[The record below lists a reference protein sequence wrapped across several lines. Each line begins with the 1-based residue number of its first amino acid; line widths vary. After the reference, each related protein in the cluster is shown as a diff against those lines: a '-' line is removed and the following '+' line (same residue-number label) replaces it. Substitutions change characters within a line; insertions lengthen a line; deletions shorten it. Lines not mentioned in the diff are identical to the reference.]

1 MEKTEELKTFYE
13 CDDCQGIIGI
23 YKSRD
28 SPNRVCPCGSKKLK
42 VISYQYNDEELEKH
56 RQGLIDCY
64 EIMIKIYNHY
74 LDWNEN
80 EIKLQVLWNIAT
92 YFFTSFNA
100 FPYRYIM
107 AMKGS
112 GKTRLL
118 KLTETLCWNGKL
130 ISEMSTSA
138 IFREAINHTLI
149 FDELESINKKDAQS
163 KREILNAGY
172 KKGAK
177 VVRMQEKYIDK
188 KKEFIPIE
196 FDVYS
201 PKMIANITGMEEV
214 LEDRCI
220 SSIMEKSNN
229 PSKTKLIE
237 DFDTN
242 PIFKEIKE
250 NLSKFSVCWCSE
262 LVGRKGV
269 DRWNSYISH
278 KYTYTPV
285 TLNTHT
291 FTNLHKEELEEEELD
306 LFNKI
311 DMIDLNGR
319 YLELFY
325 PLFITASILGDDVLE
340 DILQI
345 AKEKVNSKKEHDLYA
360 SKDIAIID
368 YISRMPN
375 TLNYLTIKEIT
386 IGFKEFFQNADEDS
400 GWISYAWIGK
410 ALERLKL
417 TTSKRRVGRGVEVI
431 LNVSKAK
438 EKIKM
443 FKEVDD
449 NEKQ

>member
-1 MEKTEELKTFYE
+1 
-13 CDDCQGIIGI
+13 
-23 YKSRD
+23 
-28 SPNRVCPCGSKKLK
+28 
-42 VISYQYNDEELEKH
+42 
-56 RQGLIDCY
+56 
-64 EIMIKIYNHY
+64 
-74 LDWNEN
+74 
-80 EIKLQVLWNIAT
+80 
-92 YFFTSFNA
+92 
-100 FPYRYIM
+100 M

-325 PLFITASILGDDVLE
+325 PLFITASILGDNVLE